1 MQDIWEALEATA
13 HGRSKYGNE
22 RTASGQDIKNHR
34 DYILRF
40 LTELDAGLT
49 VGEIREALDEYAP

>member
-1 MQDIWEALEATA
+1 MNEIWEALEATT

-22 RTASGQDIKNHR
+22 RTASTQDARNHR
-34 DYILRF
+34 DYLLRF

-49 VGEIREALDEYAP
+49 VGEIREALEEYAP